1 MYLDLSECLTAAEQL
16 DIEFKGDEEE
26 DNYPGGCYIHILFGV
41 YFNYEQGRSHAAAKP
56 ICGQGKYH
64 KYFTKILELWYFWI
78 ICSFLYNL
86 ISLKWYSDDH
96 PPVTEEPEPEPCVW
110 GAWHGSSC
118 SVTCGDGEQVFTREL
133 TSGDKNNC
141 KGCNTRVDSCTI
153 EEKCPGNDFF
163 VFNVYPFMW
172 IESINHTQESNTFIC
187 TNLTS
192 ISVDCQW
199 SEWSPSECTASCGGG
214 TLTKERTSQLSK
226 EKLAETPSCMHK
238 LVLVESCNTDECP
251 GKLNRTVE
259 I

>member
-1 MYLDLSECLTAAEQL
+1 MVIKTIVRDVTRESTAALLKKNVQVMIFL
-16 DIEFKGDEEE
+16 FLMF
-26 DNYPGGCYIHILFGV
+26 IHL
-41 YFNYEQGRSHAAAKP
+41 
-56 ICGQGKYH
+56 
-64 KYFTKILELWYFWI
+64 
-78 ICSFLYNL
+78 
-86 ISLKWYSDDH
+86 
-96 PPVTEEPEPEPCVW
+96 CV
-110 GAWHGSSC
+110 
-118 SVTCGDGEQVFTREL
+118 
-133 TSGDKNNC
+133 
-141 KGCNTRVDSCTI
+141 
-153 EEKCPGNDFF
+153 
-163 VFNVYPFMW
+163 
-172 IESINHTQESNTFIC
+172 NHTQESNTFIC